1 MTTTHLAVLCL
12 AVLVGAFVQGTSGI
26 GFALIFAPVAGLV
39 DPMLL
44 PVTLLGL
51 MLPVNLF
58 ILLRERGHIDLRGAG
73 WISVARIVSTPA
85 GIWLLTAVPPDQ
97 LGLLIGISTIVAA
110 VVSLLSPAFTPTR
123 TAYLAVGA
131 VTGVSETATGVGGP
145 PLALVYQHRPAPELR
160 STLALCFLVGEVASL
175 LMLFRQ
181 GDFTGPSSTSLVAM
195 LAVLGVGLWLST
207 HVHRRI
213 SNERLRAFV
222 LGFAIVSGGVLVA
235 GA

>member
-1 MTTTHLAVLCL
+1 MTTTHLVVLCL
-12 AVLVGAFVQGTSGI
+12 AVLVGAFIQGASGI

-58 ILLRERGHIDLRGAG
+58 ILLRERGHVDLRGAG

-85 GIWLLTAVPPDQ
+85 GIWLLTAVPPDR
-97 LGLLIGISTIVAA
+97 LGLLIGVSTILAA
-110 VVSLLSPAFTPTR
+110 VISLVSPAFTPSR

-160 STLALCFLVGEVASL
+160 STLALCFLVGEVTSL
-175 LMLFRQ
+175 LMLFWQ
-181 GDFTGPSSTSLVAM
+181 GDFAGPSSTTLAAM
-195 LAVLGVGLWLST
+195 LAVLGVGLWSST
-207 HVHRRI
+207 HVHHRI
-213 SNERLRAFV
+213 SNSRLRTFV
-222 LGFAIVSGGVLVA
+222 LGFAIVSGGVLVL